1 MGLALARKSEI
12 VEWYPPLYTFWTT
25 GMSFCFASRVFGI
38 TGESAIADG
47 ADALGV
53 AASITTFSTWMEEG
67 YLAFAN
73 FDGYQRGGLYDV
85 SLIPLLHANSV

>member
-1 MGLALARKSEI
+1 M
-12 VEWYPPLYTFWTT
+12 T
-25 GMSFCFASRVFGI
+25 GG
-38 TGESAIADG
+38 SAIADG

-53 AASITTFSTWMEEG
+53 AASITTYSTWMEEG

-85 SLIPLLHANSV
+85 SLFPLLYVNWV